1 MAEVEFQ
8 DFTIRVTEAMN
19 EALIAA
25 LHEAAGELQ
34 ARTVRNSRQGHK
46 YGGKDATALWDS
58 KVDESKM
65 EAYVGSE
72 HEAAYWEEFGT
83 GEFALHHDGRKGWWI
98 YIEGKE
104 NGKGGKTY
112 SSKEEA
118 EEAAALLRR
127 VSKANVYVTNGMEP
141 NRPLHRAFESGKS
154 TVEHIFAEKL
164 KGL

>member
-1 MAEVEFQ
+1 MAQVEFH
-8 DFTIRVTEAMN
+8 DFSIKVTEAMN

-25 LHEAAGELQ
+25 LKEAAGELKTR
-34 ARTVRNSRQGHK
+34 AVRNSRQGHK
-46 YGGKDATALWDS
+46 YGGTEATELWDTR
-58 KVDESKM
+58 VDESKM
-65 EAYVGSE
+65 EAHVGSE

-83 GEFALHHDGRKGWWI
+83 GEFALHHDGRKGWWV
-98 YIEGKE
+98 YVEGKE

-118 EEAAALLRR
+118 EEAADFLRR
-127 VSKANVYVTNGMEP
+127 VAKVNAYATNGMEP